1 MHQQRTSADCQQD
14 RPFHQPNRSYR
25 GQCQHGQRRRVAPGA
40 QSVSDALR
48 GTFNAA
54 DDTRDRRASNGTR
67 CRARGVRRTGDDS
80 LRDARRTGDRPLR
93 DVRRTGDS
101 PFRGIRRTG
110 EGALRTFFDVHAN
123 SLAAHPSK

>member
-1 MHQQRTSADCQQD
+1 MHQQRTPAHRQQD

-25 GQCQHGQRRRVAPGA
+25 GQCQQGQRRRVAAGA
-40 QSVSDALR
+40 QSVSDAPR

-54 DDTRDRRASNGTR
+54 DDTRDRRAPNGTR
-67 CRARGVRRTGDDS
+67 RRARGVRRTGDDS
-80 LRDARRTGDRPLR
+80 PR

-101 PFRGIRRTG
+101 SLRGVRRTGERALRGIRRTG
-110 EGALRTFFDVHAN
+110 KGAPRTFLDIHAN